1 MTMRKFSH
9 LTILSRAS
17 RAVSDRV
24 LCPCGL
30 TPTQQLDKNDRLRKK
45 QLNRSG

>member
-1 MTMRKFSH
+1 MTMKKFSH
-9 LTILSRAS
+9 LTILPRAS

-24 LCPCGL
+24 LCPSAL
-30 TPTQQLDKNDRLRKK
+30 TPTQQLDKNNRLKKK